1 MEIIITIAIV
11 FTFVF
16 VSLIQSILM
25 LSANDYVNEH
35 EISIRKKTYFRYCV
49 SSFKKLVKSILSNK
63 YKELHA
69 LSFFVNYLIFIIM
82 ISSISV
88 LVLESINI
96 YIVEKEVIHYI
107 RKYLLLILLIFT
119 FLARTIGH
127 ISNRSEVDINK
138 LLIKSFSSVGIIFLN
153 YSYTLYF
160 LQESKHYNNSEV
172 VIKII
177 LFFNTLL
184 SIYIFDSF
192 SKYKKKNSTYSL
204 KAFDTMNLYFLL
216 MSVFVFLNMNT
227 QAESVYRYIY
237 YSISILLVEFM
248 VSYIKKIV
256 GYSKLKQN
264 IKFIYEYLMA
274 YYVIIFLGLIGL
286 KYVV

>member
-1 MEIIITIAIV
+1 MEILITISIV
-11 FTFVF
+11 FSLVL
-16 VSLIQSILM
+16 VSLVQSILM

-35 EISIRKKTYFRYCV
+35 EVSIRKKTYFKYCI
-49 SSFKKLVKSILSNK
+49 SGFKKLVKSILSNT
-63 YKELHA
+63 YKELNS
-69 LSFFVNYLIFIIM
+69 LSFFVNYLILIIM

-88 LVLESINI
+88 LVLETVNINLM
-96 YIVEKEVIHYI
+96 EKEVIYFI

-138 LLIKSFSSVGIIFLN
+138 LLIKSFSSIGIIFLN

-160 LQESKHYNNSEV
+160 LQESDHYNNLEI

-227 QAESVYRYIY
+227 QTESIYRYMY

-248 VSYIKKIV
+248 VSYVKKIV